1 MSHREDW
8 QRLYRPMIEAA
19 LATGPG
25 FETIEDVERAIAKG
39 AYQVFPGKKSCVITE
54 VLTHSSGRKSLHLVH
69 TAGDLQELIAVF
81 EPSLIEFARFMGC
94 DQLLGSGRHGW
105 ERLGRAHGWRFAWTT
120 LVKDIPPQ

>member
-1 MSHREDW
+1 MPTAR
-8 QRLYRPMIEAA
+8 RPGTHLNKPRRGLESA
-19 LATGPG
+19 LPNKARSSSGRRTNGHH
-25 FETIEDVERAIAKG
+25 G
-39 AYQVFPGKKSCVITE
+39 AFPGKKSCVITE